1 MEICILG
8 GKYIIHVKPATHS
21 ICMVNKEHNHYAVI
35 PPSSRK
41 TIYHCTLGKWR
52 PSFEWDG
59 DYFGNHMFDYIL
71 SCARSLFLSDLS
83 LLLLLCCVRPPLSF
97 HHHPKFMRKKN
108 ILLGKESTLS
118 MAFSL
123 APYAIKRM
131 HLMHWHSYNIIIL
144 QY

>member
-59 DYFGNHMFDYIL
+59 GYFGNHIYNYIL
-71 SCARSLFLSDLS
+71 SCASSLFFVRS

-97 HHHPKFMRKKN
+97 HRHPKYIKS
-108 ILLGKESTLS
+108 ILLGKDQHCPWHS
-118 MAFSL
+118 
-123 APYAIKRM
+123 RW
-131 HLMHWHSYNIIIL
+131 HLMQSKGCIWCTDIL
-144 QY
+144 TTL